1 MGNTKG
7 GIMRQDKITTHA
19 FNIAEAVEHGVEKA
33 ILLYNIRFWLEKN
46 KANETNARD
55 GYYWTYNSSTAFAR
69 LFPYLSEQSIRRWMA
84 ELEKKGVLL
93 SSQKYNKSS
102 FDKTKWYTIPSEYTV
117 AQDKQPVA
125 QNEQSVVQNERT
137 IPDVNSDI
145 NSNTNTYTAPE
156 GQGNENVELNVDAVG
171 LMAARRKGDNVDN
184 DSFETAWA
192 AYGRKGTKEAAL
204 RYWKKIPQADREAIT
219 KAIPLYLKT
228 VSERMFQKNFEGW
241 INPANR
247 MWDQDWAALVPN
259 KQAPTQVVGRTMK
272 GW

>member
-1 MGNTKG
+1 
-7 GIMRQDKITTHA
+7 MRQDKITTHA
-19 FNIAEAVEHGVEKA
+19 FNIEEAVEHGVEKA

-69 LFPYLSEQSIRRWMA
+69 LFPYLSEQSIRRWMT

-137 IPDVNSDI
+137 IPDINTDI
-145 NSNTNTYTAPE
+145 NSNTYTAPE
-156 GQGNENVELNVDAVG
+156 GQGNEIVEINVEAVG
-171 LMAARRKGDNVDN
+171 KHGARADNVDQQ
-184 DSFETAWA
+184 SFEEAWA
-192 AYGRKGTKEAAL
+192 AYGKKGTKADAM
-204 RYWKKIPQADREAIT
+204 RYWKQIPKADREAIL

-228 VSERMFQKNFEGW
+228 VSERKFQKNFEGW
-241 INPANR
+241 INPKSRRWDKDWTLELKSGSAKPKHTVKNATA
-247 MWDQDWAALVPN
+247 MWS
-259 KQAPTQVVGRTMK
+259 
-272 GW
+272 